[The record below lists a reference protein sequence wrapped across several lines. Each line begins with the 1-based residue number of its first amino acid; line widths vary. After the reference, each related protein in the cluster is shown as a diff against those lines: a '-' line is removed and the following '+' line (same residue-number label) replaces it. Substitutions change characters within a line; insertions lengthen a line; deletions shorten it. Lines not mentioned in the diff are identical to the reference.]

1 MKRILLAILAALAAI
16 MPRSIAG
23 RLLFWFLVI
32 ALIPCAILAATT
44 SRIATA
50 VLEISVRNN
59 LVKIAADK
67 AYELETFA
75 HERMRDAIT
84 LARSPEVMRTIDR
97 LSASLKTPSVGSPA
111 APDQQTA
118 TIDIDSEDF
127 LRYAA
132 ESADYSELLLIDRS
146 GRIVYSLH
154 DTFQAGASVA
164 DGNLSG
170 SELAASFDL
179 ASSLLQSHLAPPR
192 PYAATRGHLAFVTS
206 PVLEKGRLIGVLA
219 LGFGPKRLWD
229 LLSDWSGLGETG
241 EIVAA
246 EIVGQH
252 AVVTNPL
259 RHTPSAAFRL
269 EIPLGGYRAIGTQRS
284 VRGETG
290 EGLVVDY
297 RGKSVVASWCYL
309 PSFRWGLNVKQDQ
322 SEAYGL
328 LDFYRATI
336 FWLSMATTLGVTLAA
351 IAVAQTISGPIRTA
365 VGVARQVAGGDLR
378 ASVGTISND
387 ETGALLTAIQ
397 TMTSDLRGLIGRI
410 QKASVALIS
419 TATAMQAT
427 GAEQQ
432 QVMADYGASTSQAV
446 AAVKQISVT
455 SQELVRTMI
464 EVNDM
469 AARTGE
475 MATEGR
481 MNLSVMDGTMR
492 QLAETT
498 GSFSSKLAIISERAD
513 HINLAVTTITKV
525 ADQTNLLS
533 INAAIEA
540 EKAGEYG
547 LGFLVVAREI
557 RRLADQTAVSS
568 LDIERMVKEMQN
580 SVSSGVM
587 EMDRFAKQVTGG
599 VREIG
604 EISAK
609 LGEIISAVQGISGRF
624 GQVTEGM
631 QAQSEGAEQIREA
644 MVRLADGALRTAE
657 SLNQF
662 HGATTHLREA
672 VGDLKEEVSRFT
684 I

>member
-1 MKRILLAILAALAAI
+1 
-16 MPRSIAG
+16 
-23 RLLFWFLVI
+23 
-32 ALIPCAILAATT
+32 
-44 SRIATA
+44 
-50 VLEISVRNN
+50 
-59 LVKIAADK
+59 
-67 AYELETFA
+67 
-75 HERMRDAIT
+75 
-84 LARSPEVMRTIDR
+84 
-97 LSASLKTPSVGSPA
+97 
-111 APDQQTA
+111 
-118 TIDIDSEDF
+118 
-127 LRYAA
+127 
-132 ESADYSELLLIDRS
+132 
-146 GRIVYSLH
+146 
-154 DTFQAGASVA
+154 
-164 DGNLSG
+164 
-170 SELAASFDL
+170 
-179 ASSLLQSHLAPPR
+179 
-192 PYAATRGHLAFVTS
+192 
-206 PVLEKGRLIGVLA
+206 
-219 LGFGPKRLWD
+219 
-229 LLSDWSGLGETG
+229 
-241 EIVAA
+241 
-246 EIVGQH
+246 
-252 AVVTNPL
+252 
-259 RHTPSAAFRL
+259 
-269 EIPLGGYRAIGTQRS
+269 
-284 VRGETG
+284 
-290 EGLVVDY
+290 
-297 RGKSVVASWCYL
+297 
-309 PSFRWGLNVKQDQ
+309 
-322 SEAYGL
+322 
-328 LDFYRATI
+328 
-336 FWLSMATTLGVTLAA
+336 
-351 IAVAQTISGPIRTA
+351 
-365 VGVARQVAGGDLR
+365 
-378 ASVGTISND
+378 
-387 ETGALLTAIQ
+387 
-397 TMTSDLRGLIGRI
+397 MTSDLRGLIGRI

-609 LGEIISAVQGISGRF
+609 LGEILSAVQGISGRF